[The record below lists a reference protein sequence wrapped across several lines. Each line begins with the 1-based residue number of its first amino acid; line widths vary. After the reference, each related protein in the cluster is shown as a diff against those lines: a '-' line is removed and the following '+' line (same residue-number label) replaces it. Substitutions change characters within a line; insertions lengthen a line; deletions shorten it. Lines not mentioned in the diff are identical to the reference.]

1 MRRSPIDPPE
11 SSASFSEATFN
22 RMAEALLA
30 RQGFAGVAAIAAE
43 LVGARVEILVP
54 RPGSTGAHGT
64 IAERFVAELVAG
76 GLPPWPPGVTEV
88 VPIVVG
94 GEVQGAVV
102 VSGELGEGADE
113 HLRSAARAA
122 LTGIAILDT
131 REEARRD
138 QASGLIADLLA
149 GRRLRAGDVAGRASR
164 LGCDLDAGFVALAI
178 DGRAERGGGDVAAV
192 VAAVHPD
199 AVVEVVDG
207 IVHALV
213 PGPAVDAAL
222 LQERLG
228 GAVLRAGSS
237 PYEDPADAFR
247 ALDEARA
254 LLALVRGAEI
264 PNTDRPTW
272 DSLRVLHGA
281 YFTDSTRMR
290 NFSERIIGSL
300 IRHDETEAGRLQT
313 TFWAYQKANC
323 NMNVAAD
330 LLETHR
336 HTIANRL
343 RRIRELTGLDPQRGY
358 DRELLGLAL
367 RTHLVIVNSAPRPT

>member
-1 MRRSPIDPPE
+1 MRYPPIDPPE
-11 SSASFSEATFN
+11 SSSSFSEASFN

-30 RQGFAGVAAIAAE
+30 REGFAGVAAIAAE

-54 RPGSTGAHGT
+54 RPGSTGSHGT
-64 IAERFVAELVAG
+64 VAERFVAELVSG

-102 VSGELGEGADE
+102 VSGELDEGADE

-149 GRRLRAGDVAGRASR
+149 GRRLRAGEVAGRASR
-164 LGCDLDAGFVALAI
+164 LGCDLDGGFVALAV

-192 VAAVHPD
+192 VAKVHPK
-199 AVVEVVDG
+199 AVVEVVG
-207 IVHALV
+207 GVVHALV
-213 PGPAVDAAL
+213 PGPAVDTAL
-222 LQERLG
+222 LEERLG
-228 GAVLRAGSS
+228 GAVLRAHSS
-237 PYEDPADAFR
+237 AYQDPADAFR

-281 YFTDSTRMR
+281 YFTDSARMR
-290 NFSERIIGSL
+290 DFSERTVGTL
-300 IRHDETEAGRLQT
+300 IRHDEAEAGRLQA
-313 TFWAYQKANC
+313 TFWTYQRANC
-323 NMNVAAD
+323 NMNVAAEWLD
-330 LLETHR
+330 THR
-336 HTIANRL
+336 HTVANRL

-367 RTHLVIVNSAPRPT
+367 RTHLVIENSAPPPG

>member
-1 MRRSPIDPPE
+1 MRYPPIDPPE
-11 SSASFSEATFN
+11 SSSSFSEASFN

-30 RQGFAGVAAIAAE
+30 REGFAGVAAIAAE

-54 RPGSTGAHGT
+54 RPGSTGTRGT
-64 IAERFVAELVAG
+64 VAERFVAELVAG

-102 VSGELGEGADE
+102 VSGEIDEGGDE

-164 LGCDLDAGFVALAI
+164 LGCDLDAGFVALTV

-192 VAAVHPD
+192 VAAVHPE
-199 AVVEVVDG
+199 AVVEVVG
-207 IVHALV
+207 GVVHALV
-213 PGPAVDAAL
+213 PGPAVDTAL
-222 LQERLG
+222 LEERLG
-228 GAVLRAGSS
+228 GAVLRAHSS
-237 PYEDPADAFR
+237 AYADPADAYR

-254 LLALVRGAEI
+254 LLALLHGVEV
-264 PNTDRPTW
+264 PNTDRATW
-272 DSLRVLHGA
+272 DSLRVMHGA
-281 YFTDSTRMR
+281 YFTDPGRIR
-290 NFSERIIGSL
+290 DFAERTIGAL
-300 IRHDETEAGRLQT
+300 IRHDEDEVGRLQT
-313 TFWAYQKANC
+313 TFWAYQEANC
-323 NMNVAAD
+323 NMNVAAER
-330 LLETHR
+330 LETHR
-336 HTIANRL
+336 HTVANRL
-343 RRIRELTGLDPQRGY
+343 RRIRELTGLDPQRGF
-358 DRELLGLAL
+358 DRDLLGLAL
-367 RTHLVIVNSAPRPT
+367 RAHLVIENSEAPPA

>member
-1 MRRSPIDPPE
+1 MRYPPIDPPE
-11 SSASFSEATFN
+11 SSSSFSEASFN

-30 RQGFAGVAAIAAE
+30 REGFAGVAAIAAE

-54 RPGSTGAHGT
+54 RPGSTGTRGT
-64 IAERFVAELVAG
+64 VAERFVAELVAG

-102 VSGELGEGADE
+102 VSGELDEGADE

-149 GRRLRAGDVAGRASR
+149 RRPLRAGDVAGRASR
-164 LGCDLDAGFVALAI
+164 LGCDLDAGFVALTV

-199 AVVEVVDG
+199 AVVEVVG
-207 IVHALV
+207 GVVHALV
-213 PGPAVDAAL
+213 PGLAVDTTL
-222 LQERLG
+222 LEERLG
-228 GAVLRAGSS
+228 GAVLRAHSS
-237 PYEDPADAFR
+237 AYSDPADAYR

-254 LLALVRGAEI
+254 LLALLHGAEV
-264 PNTDRPTW
+264 PNTDRATW
-272 DSLRVLHGA
+272 DSLRVMHGA
-281 YFTDSTRMR
+281 YFTDPDRMR
-290 NFSERIIGSL
+290 DFVERTIGAL
-300 IRHDETEAGRLQT
+300 IRHDEDEVGRLQT
-313 TFWAYQKANC
+313 TFWAYQEANC
-323 NMNVAAD
+323 NMNVAAER
-330 LLETHR
+330 LETHR
-336 HTIANRL
+336 HTVANRL
-343 RRIRELTGLDPQRGY
+343 RRIRELTGLDPQRGF
-358 DRELLGLAL
+358 DRDLLGLAL
-367 RTHLVIVNSAPRPT
+367 RAHLVIENSSPRPD

>member
-1 MRRSPIDPPE
+1 MLDPAIDPSE
-11 SSASFSEATFN
+11 STSSFSEASFN

-30 RQGFAGVAAIAAE
+30 RKGFAGVAAIAAE

-54 RPGSTGAHGT
+54 RPGSTGANGT
-64 IAERFVAELVAG
+64 VAERFVAELVAG
-76 GLPPWPPGVTEV
+76 GLPPWPAGVTEV

-102 VSGELGEGADE
+102 VSGELEEGADE

-149 GRRLRAGDVAGRASR
+149 GRRLLAGEVAGRASR

-178 DGRAERGGGDVAAV
+178 DGRAERGGGDVAGV
-192 VAAVHPD
+192 VATVHPD
-199 AVVEVVDG
+199 AVVEVVG
-207 IVHALV
+207 GVVHALV
-213 PGPAVDAAL
+213 PGPAVDTAL

-228 GAVLRAGSS
+228 GAVLRAHSS
-237 PYEDPADAFR
+237 AYSDPADAFR

-254 LLALVRGAEI
+254 LLALVRRAEI
-264 PNTDRPTW
+264 PNTDRSTW
-272 DSLRVLHGA
+272 DALRVLHGA
-281 YFTDSTRMR
+281 CFTDPVRMR
-290 NFSERIIGSL
+290 DFSERTIGSL
-300 IRHDETEAGRLQT
+300 VRHDEAEAGRLQT

-323 NMNVAAD
+323 NMNVAAE

-336 HTIANRL
+336 HTVANRL

-367 RTHLVIVNSAPRPT
+367 RTHLVIVNSAPRLG

>member
-1 MRRSPIDPPE
+1 MRSRPIDPPQ
-11 SSASFSEATFN
+11 SSSSFSEASFN

-30 RQGFAGVAAIAAE
+30 REGFAGVASIAAE

-54 RPGSTGAHGT
+54 RPGSTGIRGT
-64 IAERFVAELVAG
+64 VAERFVAELVAG

-102 VSGELGEGADE
+102 VSGEIDEGADE

-149 GRRLRAGDVAGRASR
+149 GRPLRAGDIAGRASR
-164 LGCDLDAGFVALAI
+164 LGCDLDAGFVALTV

-192 VAAVHPD
+192 VAAVHPE
-199 AVVEVVDG
+199 AVIEVVG
-207 IVHALV
+207 GVVHALV
-213 PGPAVDAAL
+213 PGPAVDTAL
-222 LQERLG
+222 LEERLG
-228 GAVLRAGSS
+228 GAVLRAHSS
-237 PYEDPADAFR
+237 AYADPADAYR

-254 LLALVRGAEI
+254 LLALLHGAEV
-264 PNTDRPTW
+264 PNTDRATW
-272 DSLRVLHGA
+272 DSLRVMHGA
-281 YFTDSTRMR
+281 YFTDPVRMR
-290 NFSERIIGSL
+290 DFVERTIGAL
-300 IRHDETEAGRLQT
+300 IRHDEDEVGRLQT
-313 TFWAYQKANC
+313 TFWAHQEANC
-323 NMNVAAD
+323 NMNVAAER
-330 LLETHR
+330 LETHR
-336 HTIANRL
+336 HTVANRL
-343 RRIRELTGLDPQRGY
+343 RRIRELTGLDPQRGF

-367 RTHLVIVNSAPRPT
+367 RAHLVIENSSPPPG

>member
-1 MRRSPIDPPE
+1 MRHPPVDPPE
-11 SSASFSEATFN
+11 SSSSFSEASFN
-22 RMAEALLA
+22 RMAQALLA
-30 RQGFAGVAAIAAE
+30 RQGFAGVAAITAE

-54 RPGSTGAHGT
+54 RPGSTGMHGT
-64 IAERFVAELVAG
+64 VAERFVAELAAG
-76 GLPPWPPGVTEV
+76 GVPPWPTGVTEV

-102 VSGELGEGADE
+102 VSGELDEGADE

-149 GRRLRAGDVAGRASR
+149 GRRLRAGEVAGRASR

-192 VAAVHPD
+192 VAAVHPE
-199 AVVEVVDG
+199 AVVEVVGG
-207 IVHALV
+207 IVHALI
-213 PGPAVDAAL
+213 PGPAVDTAL
-222 LQERLG
+222 LEERLG
-228 GAVLRAGSS
+228 GAVLRAHSS
-237 PYEDPADAFR
+237 TYEDPAEAFR
-247 ALDEARA
+247 ALDEART

-264 PNTDRPTW
+264 GNTDQPTW
-272 DSLRVLHGA
+272 DSLRVMHGA
-281 YFTDSTRMR
+281 YFTDPARMR
-290 NFSERIIGSL
+290 EFSERTVGAV
-300 IRHDETEAGRLQT
+300 IRHDEAEAGRLQT
-313 TFWAYQKANC
+313 TFWAYQEANC
-323 NMNVAAD
+323 NMNVAAE

-336 HTIANRL
+336 HTVANRL

-367 RTHLVIVNSAPRPT
+367 RTHLVIENSSPPSG